1 MKQAPALE
9 LRSPRRDE
17 VPAIVELLNAHSRQV
32 DGIDSATPEFIDTWF
47 DSPGID
53 VARDI
58 RVAVDRDGGLL
69 GYVDVGDQ
77 ADEHLR
83 FWIDLRPHPVDADR
97 AVARRLVG
105 AMEER
110 ACELAAP
117 GAVVRGIVSSEDGPT
132 RALYES
138 LGYRYVRSS
147 YRMRIEL
154 DRAPEP
160 PRWPDGIGVRTMQAG
175 EERAVYEVEAESFAD
190 HWEWL
195 QDPYE
200 EWQHWNLGRGFDP
213 DLWFLALSG
222 SDIVGICLCRE
233 REWTNPELGWIAT
246 LGVTPPWRR
255 RGIASALLRH
265 SFGVLYGRG
274 VDKVGLGVDAENV
287 TGAVALYE
295 RAGMHVAFR
304 SDTLDKPLD

>member
-1 MKQAPALE
+1 MIQTPALE
-9 LRSPRRDE
+9 LRPPRRDE

-32 DGIDSATPEFIDTWF
+32 DGTDSATQEFIETWF

-53 VARDI
+53 VDRDL

-69 GYVDVGDQ
+69 GYADVGDQ
-77 ADEHLR
+77 ADEHRR
-83 FWIDLRPHPVDADR
+83 FWIDLRPHPDDADR
-97 AVARRLVG
+97 AVARRLVE
-105 AMEER
+105 AMEQR
-110 ACELAAP
+110 ARELAAP
-117 GAVVRGIVSSEDGPT
+117 SALVRGIVSSKDGPT

-147 YRMRIEL
+147 FRMQIEL
-154 DRAPEP
+154 DGEPESP
-160 PRWPDGIGVRTMQAG
+160 SWPGGISVRTMQAG
-175 EERAVYEVEAESFAD
+175 EERAVYDVEAESFAD

-200 EWQHWNLGRGFDP
+200 EWRHWNLGRGFDP
-213 DLWFLALSG
+213 DLWFLALCG
-222 SDIVGICLCRE
+222 SEIVGICLCRE
-233 REWTNPELGWIAT
+233 RDWTNPELGWIAT

-255 RGIASALLRH
+255 RGIASGLLRH
-265 SFGVLYGRG
+265 GFGALYRRG
-274 VDKVGLGVDAENV
+274 VHKVGLGVDAENV

-304 SDTLDKPLD
+304 NDTLDKPLS